1 MSKETEI
8 TEITKG
14 MQNQYKRSESDPKNG
29 HKDDLVAYFNILLDN
44 VGTVYSSEHYTIIDL
59 MEQQGGLMQC
69 VVIISLIIVRPFN
82 YKRHEL
88 QIFQDFENKF
98 NNEY

>member
-1 MSKETEI
+1 MTEETEI
-8 TEITKG
+8 TEINKG
-14 MQNQYKRSESDPKNG
+14 VQNQYKRSIDDPKNG
-29 HKDDLVAYFNILLDN
+29 YKDDMVAYFNILLDN

-69 VVIISLIIVRPFN
+69 VVIVSMIIARPFN

-88 QIFQDFENKF
+88 
-98 NNEY
+98 